1 MKTGFAIAAI
11 AAFCSLPM
19 MAQATFEAPAR
30 LEQGENIL
38 PVEGYRAIGFYDFK
52 ATEDCLVTIILPT
65 ADSQVFLS
73 TTPQE
78 NPTTSELPVMTRRY
92 PDQEEMRIRFIARAG
107 EQLYLKLSFL
117 TWVRPEEGYY
127 TFTTTLS
134 PVTLG
139 GGTSPEDAIQGT
151 DGEEIYLPL
160 SIDENSLMT
169 PVYVTYHAN
178 QYGYLF
184 LNFEPSVTQVKYRLG
199 DGEGEFQPLPHTYLY
214 DQGSAYG
221 AKAQIEIEP
230 GLEATFAVTG
240 FSPAVLIFEAVD
252 PDPGTMCEFPID
264 ITPGRVV
271 LPAAAGD
278 WYYRITPEEEGCL
291 EINSPYTLPEGYVQV
306 MMDCNGFNAFT
317 ITGELTLRTFVW
329 DRMEYLI
336 HISKPTAT
344 AEDEPFEVVIGPE
357 LPCDMFQ
364 TAEPIAPGERIST
377 PAYAGTYYYKI
388 NAPDLIDSTLKL
400 TTYTTP
406 GDDRTRANLYT
417 ADDSVETIARGL
429 DMTYVVEPM
438 AEYVLKYTVFD
449 NRQPIEFSI
458 AFEGG
463 HSGIESIESE
473 EGRGEEWFTPEG
485 IRVGNPDRS
494 GIYIRKVFKTGATEK
509 RVIR

>member
-1 MKTGFAIAAI
+1 MKPGTAIYAIAALC
-11 AAFCSLPM
+11 ALPT
-19 MAQATFEAPAR
+19 MANATFDAPAH

-38 PVEGYRAIGFYDFK
+38 PVQGYRATGFYEFK
-52 ATEDCLVTIILPT
+52 SAEDCLVTILLPT
-65 ADSQVFLS
+65 SDSQVFLS

-92 PDQEEMRIRFIARAG
+92 PDMEEMRVRFAAHAG

-117 TWVRPEEGYY
+117 AWDIPEEGYF

-134 PVTLG
+134 PTTLG
-139 GGTSPEDAIQGT
+139 GGATPEEPIQGIE
-151 DGEEIYLPL
+151 GEEIYLPL

-169 PVYVTYHAN
+169 PVYVTYHAD

-199 DGEGEFQPLPHTYLY
+199 DSDGEFQPLAHTYLY
-214 DQGSAYG
+214 DQGTAYG

-240 FSPAVLIFEAVD
+240 FSPAVLVFEAVD
-252 PDPGTMCEFPID
+252 PDPGTMCEFPMD
-264 ITPGRVV
+264 ILPGRVI
-271 LPAAAGD
+271 LPAAEGD
-278 WYYRITPEEEGCL
+278 WYYRITPDEEGCL
-291 EINSPYTLPEGYVQV
+291 EIKSPYALPDGYVQV

-336 HISKPTAT
+336 HISKPVAT

-364 TAEPIAPGERIST
+364 TAEPIAPGERVST

-388 NAPDLIDSTLKL
+388 TAPDLVDSTLKL

-406 GDDRTRANLYT
+406 GDDRTRANLYKS
-417 ADDSVETIARGL
+417 DDSVETIARGL
-429 DMTYVVEPM
+429 DMTYVVEPL
-438 AEYVLKYTVFD
+438 AEYVLKYTLFD
-449 NRQPIEFSI
+449 NRLPIEFSI
-458 AFEGG
+458 AFDGG
-463 HSGIESIESE
+463 HSGIENMKAE
-473 EGRGEEWFTPEG
+473 EGRDYEWFTPEG
-485 IRVGNPDRS
+485 IRVRIPERS
-494 GIYIRKVFKTGATEK
+494 GIYIRKTSGTGEAEK
-509 RVIR
+509 IVIK